1 MSPIYIS
8 QLLSLWHHSHSHY
21 DVYGA
26 GGARSPCSDYDVIL
40 IVTSFATELATPTI
54 TDVHMDTLPHLIYKD
69 VRKMVVVV
77 VGAGAAVA
85 ASPVQSSI
93 VLVVCVYLQWSST
106 AFSTVVYRS
115 WHGPAVSRPW
125 RQSTVATYR
134 TTPSHVLRHV
144 LKPALVW
151 FIKLQ
156 FFRKMWHICHND
168 GDLICAHTCVSNV
181 LNH

>member
-1 MSPIYIS
+1 MSPISIS
-8 QLLSLWHHSHSHY
+8 QLLSLWHHSHY
-21 DVYGA
+21 DVY
-26 GGARSPCSDYDVIL
+26 GARSPCSDYDVIL
-40 IVTSFATELATPTI
+40 IVTSFATELSMPTV
-54 TDVHMDTLPHLIYKD
+54 TNVHMDTLPRLICKD

-77 VGAGAAVA
+77 VGAAAAA
-85 ASPVQSSI
+85 ASPVQCSI

-151 FIKLQ
+151 FIEFQ
-156 FFRKMWHICHND
+156 IFRKMWHICHSD